1 MDINNF
7 RNDSI
12 IEGERKLKLFWLL
25 IISSQLF
32 IGGLTN
38 VDGKEPVN
46 DKPSVGSSTS
56 FRAISYNVQFLPGP
70 ARSKNKRGLLN
81 YRANQLVEKLSGFD
95 IIALNETFDDEPRK
109 IIYTGIQNK
118 WGENYHYIYGPDPG
132 DGRYNGGLSLFSRFP
147 FVETHTVVYKN
158 YSSPLK
164 YGLRADGFAAKGVL
178 HARIKIPFKGTS
190 ETKLLDIFVTHLEA
204 RDGSLRRKQFYELA
218 EFMNKHTSANID
230 FMLLGDLNT
239 RGNFQYRAAPNS
251 TYNQLFGVLRKG
263 VPDHRVVDTWFKLN
277 PKKDGGTAYQIKPT
291 GGPRIDYI
299 VIGQPN
305 NSKIFI
311 QVKKVRV
318 NPYLD
323 KKVKALSDHSAVE
336 ATLKW

>member
-1 MDINNF
+1 MKN
-7 RNDSI
+7 
-12 IEGERKLKLFWLL
+12 FWLL
-25 IISSQLF
+25 IITSLF
-32 IGGLTN
+32 VIGSLTT
-38 VDGKEPVN
+38 VDGKEPVDDN
-46 DKPSVGSSTS
+46 SSFGSSTS
-56 FRAISYNVQFLPGP
+56 FRAISYNVQFLPIP
-70 ARSKNKRGLLN
+70 AHYQNKRGLPI
-81 YRANQLVEKLSGFD
+81 YRANQLVKKMSGFD
-95 IIALNETFDDEPRK
+95 LIALNETFDDEPRK
-109 IIYTGIQNK
+109 IICTGIKKK

-164 YGLRADGFAAKGVL
+164 YGLNADGFAAKGVL
-178 HARIKIPFKGTS
+178 HARVKIPVKGTT
-190 ETKLLDIFVTHLEA
+190 ETKLLDVFVTHLEA
-204 RDGSLRRKQFYELA
+204 RDGSLRRKQFDELA
-218 EFMNKHTSANID
+218 EFMNKHTSANVD
-230 FMLLGDLNT
+230 FILLGDLNT

-305 NSKIFI
+305 NSRSFI
-311 QVKKVRV
+311 RVENVRV

-336 ATLKW
+336 ATLKL